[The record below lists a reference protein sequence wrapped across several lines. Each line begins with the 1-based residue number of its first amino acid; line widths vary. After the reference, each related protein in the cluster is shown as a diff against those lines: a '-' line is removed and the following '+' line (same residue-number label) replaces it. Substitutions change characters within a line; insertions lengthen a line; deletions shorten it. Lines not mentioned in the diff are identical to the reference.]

1 MTPEQKAKAYDEAL
15 EKARKHYGETPNN
28 VYRAMLES
36 LFPELK
42 ESEDERIRK
51 SLIDMLK
58 NDEKHYLKEI
68 AWLEKIGKNTTNKVE
83 SNLLTHERAM
93 EISPFM
99 RSGFENKDKVKP
111 KFHEGEWVVYEC
123 GEETATLQ
131 ITRIVGETYVFSD
144 DSTLSVADENTLRL
158 WDITKDAKDGDVLI
172 FEGFYN
178 SIVLFQGIGING
190 KGRINYHCKCDLG
203 DYSFSVQGDAA
214 CLGTVER
221 DAEHYHP
228 ATKEQRD
235 TLMKAMANAG
245 YTFDFDKKELKKIE
259 KNSNWSEDD
268 VKEIGVDLEKLGE
281 IARHLIAVK
290 EHIEDMRL
298 DKKEWLM
305 LEKIGYPER
314 FKAQKGEKV

>member
-1 MTPEQKAKAYDEAL
+1 MATIEK
-15 EKARKHYGETPNN
+15 EKALDVVRQMVADGQVSQEVAEKY
-28 VYRAMLES
+28 
-36 LFPELK
+36 FPELK
-42 ESEDERIRK
+42 ESEGEDENERIRK
-51 SLIDMLK
+51 GLISFVRHDGWKFTKLTK
-58 NDEKHYLKEI
+58 EEKETWI

-99 RSGFENKDKVKP
+99 RSGFENKDKVEP

-158 WDITKDAKDGDVLI
+158 WDVTKDAKDGDVLI

-190 KGRINYHCKCDLG
+190 EGRINYHCKCDLG
-203 DYSFSVQGDAA
+203 DYSFGVQGDVA

-235 TLMKAMANAG
+235 LLFQKMKEAG
-245 YTFDFDKKELKKIE
+245 YVWDSERKELKKVEQKPTTMSLDEAIKHCKE
-259 KNSNWSEDD
+259 KSCGNNACAWNIGRTI
-268 VKEIGVDLEKLGE
+268 KET
-281 IARHLIAVK
+281 
-290 EHIEDMRL
+290 
-298 DKKEWLM
+298 
-305 LEKIGYPER
+305 
-314 FKAQKGEKV
+314 KG